1 MKVDYRIDC
10 KAVLPASDKHSDV
23 IRDAAVLI
31 KGNRIEWV
39 GPLSELPDGIEA
51 QQVLSYPHF
60 ACIPGLVN
68 THCHAAMV
76 LLRGYGDDLA
86 LQEWLYEK
94 VFPAEANLI
103 ADDVYWGTLLASA
116 EMIRS
121 GCTAFADMYF
131 FMDSAA
137 QAVADIGIRA
147 ALARS
152 VAGVTDP
159 DGAKLKESLD
169 FAKRWNGVADGRI
182 RALLSPHSLYTCS
195 PEYVSTLI
203 GMAKDNGLGIHTHL
217 AETRREEEYA
227 QRHYGMSTAEK
238 MNQIG
243 LFDLRT
249 MAAHCIWLNDEQI
262 DILAEKK
269 VSVAHT
275 PGSNTKLASGIAKVT
290 KMREKGIVVG
300 IGTDGASSNNN
311 LDLME
316 EMRLASLLAK
326 VSTLKPTA
334 LKASET
340 LRMATADSARCIPGE
355 ADYGSIE
362 AGKKADLVFIDTRAS
377 HMCPEH
383 NLLSNIVYSA
393 SSSDVDTVF
402 IDGRMVMSDRKI
414 LTIDEEEA
422 KRQCET
428 RAARL
433 VEGV

>member
-1 MKVDYRIDC
+1 MRVDYRIDC
-10 KAVLPASDKHSDV
+10 KAMVPASDKLPEL
-23 IRDAAVLI
+23 IREATVLI
-31 KGNRIEWV
+31 KGNRIAWA
-39 GPLSELPDGIEA
+39 GPTAELQEGVEA
-51 QQVLSYPHF
+51 QHALSYPHF
-60 ACIPGLVN
+60 VCMPGLVN

-76 LLRGYGDDLA
+76 LLRGFGDDLA
-86 LQEWLYEK
+86 LQEWLQEK
-94 VFPAEANLI
+94 VFPAEANLV

-159 DGAKLKESLD
+159 DGTKLKESLE

-182 RALLSPHSLYTCS
+182 TTLLSPHSLYTCS
-195 PEYVSTLI
+195 PEYVSNLI
-203 GMAKDNGLGIHTHL
+203 EMAKENGLGIHTHL

-243 LFDLRT
+243 LFDCRT

-311 LDLME
+311 LDMME

-334 LKASET
+334 LTALET
-340 LRMATADSARCIPGE
+340 LMMATADSARCIPGE

-362 AGKKADLVFIDTRAS
+362 QGKKADLVFLDTRAS

-383 NLLSNIVYSA
+383 SLLSNIVYSA
-393 SSSDVDTVF
+393 KSSDVDTVF
-402 IDGRMVMSDRKI
+402 IDGRKVMSSGKI
-414 LTIDEEEA
+414 LTIDEEEV
-422 KRQCET
+422 KRQCGI

-433 VEGV
+433 VEGL